1 MWQQTITKDE
11 LINDGKM
18 DGWIKGAPGRI
29 QDEKEANHNIVDLFI
44 ELSIFPNW
52 WLFFKLIIVYTF
64 KHMHTHTYT
73 HMI

>member
-29 QDEKEANHNIVDLFI
+29 QDEKGANHNIVDLFI

-52 WLFFKLIIVYTF
+52 WLFLN
-64 KHMHTHTYT
+64 
-73 HMI
+73 